1 MVERSLID
9 TYILYRANPDNDDK
23 ADTFF
28 ASTFG
33 FSVKDVRK
41 AKREDKGWAKKA
53 LELRRERYAE
63 NIMSVDKAM
72 FQAAKAGDTKAADL
86 LYRRFDGWNPR
97 VVEQTNNYYNF
108 ADIVKEIKGPKRAKQ
123 IKRDL

>member
-1 MVERSLID
+1 MERSLID
-9 TYILYRANPDNDDK
+9 TYVLYRSNPDNDDK
-23 ADTFF
+23 ADSLF

-33 FSVKDVRK
+33 FSIKDLRK
-41 AKREDKGWAKKA
+41 EKRLHKDWAKQV
-53 LELRRERYAE
+53 LEMRRARYSE
-63 NIMSVDKAM
+63 DILGVDKAM

-108 ADIVKEIKGPKRAKQ
+108 ADIVKDIKGPKKVTHV
-123 IKRDL
+123 KRDI